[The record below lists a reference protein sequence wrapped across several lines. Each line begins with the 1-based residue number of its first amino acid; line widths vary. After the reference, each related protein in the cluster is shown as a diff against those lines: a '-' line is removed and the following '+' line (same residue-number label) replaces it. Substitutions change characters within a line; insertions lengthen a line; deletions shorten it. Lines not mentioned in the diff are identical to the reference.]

1 MPTAKKSAL
10 GRGLDS
16 LFEENGGLDEQTAAL
31 SQVKLRVMDLEP
43 NREQP
48 RQLFNEESLTELS
61 RSIAEHGVLQPIL
74 VRPQPSGAYQIIAG
88 ERRWRA
94 ARAAGLAEVPVVIRD
109 FTDEEAMAA
118 ALIENLQREDL
129 NPMEEAAGYQQLMD
143 AFDLTQEEVSRRL
156 GKSRSAVGNALRL
169 LNLPD
174 GAMELV
180 REGKLSAGHARALLA
195 LDYLHSSAERIA
207 EEVVAGELSVRE
219 TERLVKRENA
229 VQAPPDV
236 SADFLYEPRRAS
248 FYDEVQLSLEQCMGR
263 RVKVETRGKNEN
275 GTLVIDFHNQE
286 DLQRIAKLLETV

>member
-1 MPTAKKSAL
+1 MPTVKKGGL

-48 RQLFNEESLTELS
+48 RQDFDEEPLAELS

-74 VRPQPSGAYQIIAG
+74 VRPQPNGAYQIIAG

-94 ARAAGLAEVPVVIRD
+94 ARMAGLAEVPVVIRD

-129 NPMEEAAGYQQLMD
+129 NPMEEAMGYQKLMHT
-143 AFDLTQEEVSRRL
+143 FDLTQEEVSRRL
-156 GKSRSAVGNALRL
+156 GKSRSAVANALRL

-174 GAMELV
+174 EVMAMV
-180 REGKLSAGHARALLA
+180 REGRLSAGHARALLS
-195 LDYLHSSAERIA
+195 LDLPELSAERLA
-207 EEVVAGELSVRE
+207 ETIVEQQLSVRE
-219 TERLVKRENA
+219 AERLVKRENDMDDL
-229 VQAPPDV
+229 PDV
-236 SADFLYEPRRAS
+236 SMDFLYEPRRAA

-263 RVKVETRGKNEN
+263 RVKVQTAGKSEN
-275 GTLVIDFHNQE
+275 GTLVIDFHDQA
-286 DLQRIAKLLETV
+286 DLQRIAKLLEMV